1 MVASCRSDS
10 SEAWHHLSGANSTR
24 CANSA
29 PRQAKSLA
37 GTRTAQVDLRLSD
50 SYARH
55 RRTRWGGTE
64 TGKKEKKDERGEGSV
79 VIKTGNQINASFMGT
94 RSRSWLPWKHR
105 NSFRRRR
112 ARDARDGT
120 ANANDKSI
128 AFVKPELRLDLWY
141 IVTCVKISSTQSVL
155 VGMMRSLG
163 SCHLTTALTAT
174 WK

>member
-1 MVASCRSDS
+1 MKALKPDTIYRVRTRRDALIL
-10 SEAWHHLSGANSTR
+10 HHDKQKVW
-24 CANSA
+24 
-29 PRQAKSLA
+29 QARELPKWICDYQ
-37 GTRTAQVDLRLSD
+37 TRTRVIVEPAGEVK
-50 SYARH
+50 
-55 RRTRWGGTE
+55 

-141 IVTCVKISSTQSVL
+141 IVTCVKISSTQSVS

-163 SCHLTTALTAT
+163 SCHLTTALTAP
-174 WK
+174 W